1 MKLIYSCF
9 SSKKLRLL
17 TFDFSSHK
25 MGKSMHRSQ
34 DKGVNL
40 LETYRIAI
48 DEINHEAVTS
58 IILS

>member
-1 MKLIYSCF
+1 
-9 SSKKLRLL
+9 
-17 TFDFSSHK
+17 
-25 MGKSMHRSQ
+25 MHMSQ